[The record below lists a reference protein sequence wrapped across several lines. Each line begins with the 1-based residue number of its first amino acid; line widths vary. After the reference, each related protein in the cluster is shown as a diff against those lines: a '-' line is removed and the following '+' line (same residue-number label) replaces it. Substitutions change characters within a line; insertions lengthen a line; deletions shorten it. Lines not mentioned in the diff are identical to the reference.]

1 MDAKHT
7 PGPWSFYDCAA
18 YGSHITRGGIGGQM
32 IASVQQYVG
41 ISADAYKANRA
52 LISAAPEMFDA
63 LVGLCDSLADAFTNS
78 GPMTAVELL
87 NAVRQQTES
96 ARAAIAKARGA

>member
-1 MDAKHT
+1 MSDAKHT

-32 IASVQQYVG
+32 IASVQPYVG

-52 LISAAPEMFDA
+52 LISAAPDMLAALEAVATWVNQKPQPHPFDA
-63 LVGLCDSLADAFTNS
+63 WE
-78 GPMTAVELL
+78 M
-87 NAVRQQTES
+87 